1 MKKFI
6 LLLTGSFSTMA
17 CIFVIISLSIIL
29 LYSEFKQG
37 KLFVIIM
44 FSFII
49 AGFGFTAFKSFKFV
63 IHNKNVNSKQEAI
76 SAALNLPPTNNIIP
90 HKSQKTDTESI
101 ESNKIQVLDNIKAD
115 VSDSKT
121 SNIICKIDDK
131 TIINENI
138 SYSIQLKHKNTLST
152 ELESFNPKF
161 HRTEQEENLSYNF
174 AVKYGHEISLLEEEF
189 ETLYKNALT
198 KNNLTEKIF
207 LLNES
212 IKAFE
217 KAKEFCYKKGKGGTI
232 YFQDT
237 WEYLHNS
244 KKPCFSYLDNIKASL
259 DKTIFKKNIV
269 IPSII
274 STITDNDG
282 ILQKDIYK
290 LLPDIDKQTIQQT
303 IKELTAVGTIS
314 AIKKSN
320 SYELHKF

>member
-6 LLLTGSFSTMA
+6 LLLTGIISTMA

-174 AVKYGHEISLLEEEF
+174 AVKYGHEISLLEED
-189 ETLYKNALT
+189 
-198 KNNLTEKIF
+198 
-207 LLNES
+207 

>member
-1 MKKFI
+1 M
-6 LLLTGSFSTMA
+6 LL
-17 CIFVIISLSIIL
+17 
-29 LYSEFKQG
+29 Q
-37 KLFVIIM
+37 
-44 FSFII
+44 
-49 AGFGFTAFKSFKFV
+49 
-63 IHNKNVNSKQEAI
+63 
-76 SAALNLPPTNNIIP
+76 
-90 HKSQKTDTESI
+90 
-101 ESNKIQVLDNIKAD
+101 
-115 VSDSKT
+115 
-121 SNIICKIDDK
+121 
-131 TIINENI
+131 
-138 SYSIQLKHKNTLST
+138 
-152 ELESFNPKF
+152 
-161 HRTEQEENLSYNF
+161 
-174 AVKYGHEISLLEEEF
+174 
-189 ETLYKNALT
+189 